1 MGGCFQNN
9 CSDDD
14 VDKSQMDKVAK
25 MLEEF
30 KQLYADLMM
39 VELGHLWG
47 RISLERCEEPELE
60 KSGVWFFLV
69 GQDKLYARGN
79 FLSECLDVRSKGKL
93 FDIGLKFIN

>member
-39 VELGHLWG
+39 VELGHL
-47 RISLERCEEPELE
+47 
-60 KSGVWFFLV
+60 
-69 GQDKLYARGN
+69 
-79 FLSECLDVRSKGKL
+79 
-93 FDIGLKFIN
+93 

>member
-1 MGGCFQNN
+1 MQDSANMSPAPQYLYETNNDYKISSYKYCLLTATMGGCFQNN

-39 VELGHLWG
+39 VELGHL
-47 RISLERCEEPELE
+47 
-60 KSGVWFFLV
+60 
-69 GQDKLYARGN
+69 
-79 FLSECLDVRSKGKL
+79 
-93 FDIGLKFIN
+93 

>member
-1 MGGCFQNN
+1 MIIRYHLISIQLLTATMGGCFQNN

-39 VELGHLWG
+39 VELGHL
-47 RISLERCEEPELE
+47 
-60 KSGVWFFLV
+60 
-69 GQDKLYARGN
+69 
-79 FLSECLDVRSKGKL
+79 
-93 FDIGLKFIN
+93 